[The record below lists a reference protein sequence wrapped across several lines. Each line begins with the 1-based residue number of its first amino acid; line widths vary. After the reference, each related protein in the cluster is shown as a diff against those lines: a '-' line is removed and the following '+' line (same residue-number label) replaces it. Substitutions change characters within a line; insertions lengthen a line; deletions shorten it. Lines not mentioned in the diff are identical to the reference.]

1 MLTAFTA
8 GLLLITISELGDKTF
23 CIAAIMALRHP
34 RRLVFIAVVAALVAM
49 TLLSVLLGQAASFLP
64 KVYLKNLE
72 IGLFLI
78 FGVKLLIDAWRMSP
92 KSNCSTLNEAAETID
107 RSAKNLKRNKTNWAI
122 ILETFLLTFV
132 AEWGDRTQFATITLA
147 ASNNAVGVTLGAI
160 TGHTICAAIAI
171 IGSKML
177 AGRIS
182 ERMVTAIGGS
192 LFLIFAA
199 VGMWEKS

>member
-23 CIAAIMALRHP
+23 CIAAIMALRYP
-34 RRLVFIAVVAALVAM
+34 RRLVFVSVVAALVAM

-78 FGVKLLIDAWRMSP
+78 FGIKLLIDAWRMSP
-92 KSNCSTLNEAAETID
+92 QKNCSTLKEAKEAID
-107 RSAKNLKRNKTNWAI
+107 RSDKNLQRNKSNWAI

-147 ASNNAVGVTLGAI
+147 ASNNAFGVTLGAI

-182 ERMVTAIGGS
+182 EKIITAIGGS
-192 LFLIFAA
+192 LFLIFAT
-199 VGMWEKS
+199 VGIWEK

>member
-23 CIAAIMALRHP
+23 CIAAIMALRYP
-34 RRLVFIAVVAALVAM
+34 RRLVFISVVAALIAM
-49 TLLSVLLGQAASFLP
+49 TLLSVLLGQAVSFLP

-92 KSNCSTLNEAAETID
+92 TKNCSTLDEAKEAID
-107 RSAKNLKRNKTNWAI
+107 RSSKNLKHNKTNWAI

-147 ASNNAVGVTLGAI
+147 ASNNVFGVTVGAI

-171 IGSKML
+171 ISSKML

-182 ERMVTAIGGS
+182 EKIITAIGGG

-199 VGMWEKS
+199 VGMWEK